1 MNGDRVLVNVTN
13 IDRRGRREAAIA
25 EVLERRRPRLV
36 GRFDERR
43 GLGIVIPDDRR
54 LNQDLL
60 IPPDQRGGAAA
71 GQIVVAEITEPPTKE
86 RPPIGRV
93 VAVLGEKLTA
103 SLIVRVAIESHGLPH
118 EWPVEATREA
128 ERVEPEVTR
137 RERESR
143 EDLRALP
150 LVTIDGED

>member
-1 MNGDRVLVNVTN
+1 MNVTN

-54 LNQDLL
+54 LSQEVL

-71 GQIVVAEITEPPTKE
+71 GQIVIAEITEPPSKE
-86 RPPIGRV
+86 RPPLGRV
-93 VAVLGEKLTA
+93 VAVLCDNLTA
-103 SLIVRVAIESHGLPH
+103 SLFVFFAIE
-118 EWPVEATREA
+118 
-128 ERVEPEVTR
+128 
-137 RERESR
+137 
-143 EDLRALP
+143 
-150 LVTIDGED
+150 